1 MQRACQENCHLQ
13 KSISYPTA
21 RKNPHLW
28 VVFRWFI
35 RHALPGKG
43 EDCQKVW
50 MQPPGGVLWS
60 HHPLPGKQQQ
70 IRLNPPYASSKEKVP
85 TQGFLVT
92 RNWLLLLFC
101 WHLYGQTLLESH
113 GPQTGDNFFFVLQST
128 SLYWDYVYFND
139 LKPKLISHKMK
150 IDFFLVNIYT

>member
-13 KSISYPTA
+13 KSISYPSA
-21 RKNPHLW
+21 RKNHHLW

-70 IRLNPPYASSKEKVP
+70 IRLPPRRRYP
-85 TQGFLVT
+85 TQDFLFI

-101 WHLYGQTLLESH
+101 WHLYGQTLLESSWATKRR
-113 GPQTGDNFFFVLQST
+113 QLLFCIKNNALCYTGIM
-128 SLYWDYVYFND
+128 YI
-139 LKPKLISHKMK
+139 LI
-150 IDFFLVNIYT
+150 T